1 MVDPRGLV
9 ANRFVVFYP
18 TAVQLKPVNIDR
30 FIQNNL
36 LPARKFAA
44 TLLPEQ
50 SHLQ

>member
-1 MVDPRGLV
+1 MVDHRGLV
-9 ANRFVVFYP
+9 ADRSIVFYP

-30 FIQNNL
+30 FIQSNS

-50 SHLQ
+50 SHLK